1 MNTFWLIGFA
11 VAILIVV
18 VVVVLLLSIIYQTR
32 RIIQLATVALEQVEQ
47 VEQNTMPI
55 WQLNQT
61 NRYTLDIA
69 DGMGALED
77 LLKPIAKDDQ
87 EKRAS

>member
-1 MNTFWLIGFA
+1 MSTFWLIGFA
-11 VAILIVV
+11 TAIVV
-18 VVVVLLLSIIYQTR
+18 ILVVVVLLLGIIYQTR
-32 RIIQLATVALEQVEQ
+32 RIIRLATIASEQVEK

-61 NRYTLDIA
+61 NRYTRDIA

>member
-1 MNTFWLIGFA
+1 MSATWMIGFA

-18 VVVVLLLSIIYQTR
+18 VVVVLLLGIIYQTR

-61 NRYTLDIA
+61 NRYTRDIA

-77 LLKPIAKDDQ
+77 LLKPSAKDDQ

>member
-1 MNTFWLIGFA
+1 MSATWMIGFA

-18 VVVVLLLSIIYQTR
+18 VVVVLLLGIIYQTR
-32 RIIQLATVALEQVEQ
+32 RIIQLATLALEQVEQ

-61 NRYTLDIA
+61 NRYTRDIA

>member
-1 MNTFWLIGFA
+1 MSATWMIGFA

-18 VVVVLLLSIIYQTR
+18 VVVVLLLGIIYQTR
-32 RIIQLATVALEQVEQ
+32 RIIQLATLALEQVEQ
-47 VEQNTMPI
+47 VERNTMPI

-61 NRYTLDIA
+61 NRYTRDIA
-69 DGMGALED
+69 DGMGALKD

>member
-1 MNTFWLIGFA
+1 MSATWTIGFV

-18 VVVVLLLSIIYQTR
+18 VVVVLLLGIIYQTR
-32 RIIQLATVALEQVEQ
+32 RIIQLANVALEQVEQ

-61 NRYTLDIA
+61 NRYTRDIA

>member
-1 MNTFWLIGFA
+1 MSAIWLMGFTVA
-11 VAILIVV
+11 VLIVV
-18 VVVVLLLSIIYQTR
+18 VVVVLLFGIIYQTR
-32 RIIQLATVALEQVEQ
+32 RIIQLATAALAQVEQ

-61 NRYTLDIA
+61 NRYTRDIA